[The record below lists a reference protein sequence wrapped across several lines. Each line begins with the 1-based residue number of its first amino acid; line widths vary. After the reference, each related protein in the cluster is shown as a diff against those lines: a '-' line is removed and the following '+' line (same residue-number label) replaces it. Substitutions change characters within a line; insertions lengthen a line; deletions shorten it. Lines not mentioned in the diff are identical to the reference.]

1 MNKQMT
7 KLLKLLKLIF
17 LKLIFIMCSV
27 PFDF

>member
-17 LKLIFIMCSV
+17 LKLIFIMCFV
-27 PFDF
+27 PYDF